1 MRLKGLENI
10 ENILNNFLKEFD
22 CETEISSDFAYWSAK
37 NLITVALTDSES
49 NDRDFQEFCRKLE
62 PSLHCDTFLLSFFH
76 ELGHHETI
84 DEWED
89 DEYLDMMIQKE
100 KINKMKVSQK
110 EKNFIYFNTP
120 DEKRATKWGL
130 TYIMNHSQEIALLWN
145 NLQQA
150 ILKFYE
156 LNDII
161 DF

>member
-22 CETEISSDFAYWSAK
+22 CEAEISSDFAYWSAK
-37 NLITVALTDSES
+37 NLITVALTVSES

-62 PSLHCDTFLLSFFH
+62 PSLRCDTFLLSFFH

-120 DEKRATKWGL
+120 DEKRATEWGL

>member
-22 CETEISSDFAYWSAK
+22 CEAEISSDFAYWSAK
-37 NLITVALTDSES
+37 NLITVALTVSES

-62 PSLHCDTFLLSFFH
+62 PSLQCDTFLLSFFH

-120 DEKRATKWGL
+120 DEKRATEWGL

-156 LNDII
+156 LNGYY
-161 DF
+161 

>member
-1 MRLKGLENI
+1 M
-10 ENILNNFLKEFD
+10 
-22 CETEISSDFAYWSAK
+22 
-37 NLITVALTDSES
+37 
-49 NDRDFQEFCRKLE
+49 
-62 PSLHCDTFLLSFFH
+62 SFFH

-120 DEKRATKWGL
+120 DEKRATEWGL

>member
-22 CETEISSDFAYWSAK
+22 CEAEIGSDFAYWSAK
-37 NLITVALTDSES
+37 SLITVTLTVSES
-49 NDRDFQEFCRKLE
+49 NDRDFQEFCKKLE
-62 PSLHCDTFLLSFFH
+62 PNLYCDTFLLSFFH

-89 DEYLDMMIQKE
+89 DEYLDMAIQKE
-100 KINKMKVSQK
+100 KINKIKVSQK
-110 EKNFIYFNTP
+110 EKNFIYFNIP
-120 DEKRATKWGL
+120 DEKRATEWGL
-130 TYIMNHSQEIALLWN
+130 TYMMKHQQEVTLLWN

-156 LNDII
+156 LNDIH
-161 DF
+161 